1 MSIQDS
7 TLPRGGRARWATAA
21 FAVYAAAIIG
31 SNYLIVHV
39 GIPAGPGTHLTPVG
53 FGLLAPSG
61 VWAAAVS
68 FPARDV
74 VQRTGGRW
82 LGIAAILIG
91 AAVSWKVSDPHI
103 AMASGLTY
111 LCSESA
117 DFAVYTPLQRRWF
130 VPAVIASGCVALVVD
145 SVVFLHLAGLYST
158 AAVEGLILGKF
169 WVILAAAPV
178 TWLLRNRGPMAV
190 APQALAVTA

>member
-7 TLPRGGRARWATAA
+7 TLPRGSRARWATAA

-53 FGLLAPSG
+53 FGLLAPRG

-103 AMASGLTY
+103 AMASGPDLPV
-111 LCSESA
+111 LG
-117 DFAVYTPLQRRWF
+117 VGGLR
-130 VPAVIASGCVALVVD
+130 G
-145 SVVFLHLAGLYST
+145 LHA
-158 AAVEGLILGKF
+158 
-169 WVILAAAPV
+169 AAAPLV
-178 TWLLRNRGPMAV
+178 RARSHRLRMRGPGRGLGRV
-190 APQALAVTA
+190 PAPGWPVLHCCR